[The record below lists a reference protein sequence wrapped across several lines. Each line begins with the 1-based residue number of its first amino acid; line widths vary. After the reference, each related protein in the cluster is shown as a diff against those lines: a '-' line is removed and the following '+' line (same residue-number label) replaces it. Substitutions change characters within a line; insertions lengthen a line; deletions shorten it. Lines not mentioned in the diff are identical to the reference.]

1 MKIIKNEKLIQRNRK
16 IGNYTMIATIV
27 LLVIGVYLSFQQT
40 QLFMYALVCMF
51 AALVIQQ
58 VSIFF
63 SNRFGRTPRTDELID
78 KELKGL
84 DDKYT
89 LYHYKT
95 PVAHF
100 LLGPAGAWI
109 IAPYFQAGA
118 ISFDAKK
125 NRWVQKGGNL
135 FLKTFGQEGL
145 GRPDLDIKGYRGDFG
160 RFLKRNQ
167 LDEQTLEI
175 KSVLVFANPKA
186 IIENSAAPIS
196 AISIDKLKDF
206 IRRNAK
212 QQPADMDKIALFE
225 KILPEE

>member
-1 MKIIKNEKLIQRNRK
+1 MKIIKNEPLIQRNRK

-27 LLVIGVYLSFQQT
+27 LLVAGVYLSFQQT

-51 AALVIQQ
+51 AALIIQQ

-109 IAPYFQAGA
+109 IAPYFQAGS
-118 ISFDAKK
+118 INFDEKK
-125 NRWVQKGGNL
+125 NRWVQKGGNV

-145 GRPDLDIKGYRGDFG
+145 GRPDLDIKGFSSDFE
-160 RFLKRNQ
+160 RFLKRKQ
-167 LDEQTLEI
+167 LDNNISEI
-175 KSVLVFANPKA
+175 KSVLVFFNPKA
-186 IIENSAAPIS
+186 VIENAAAPIP
-196 AISIDKLKDF
+196 AITIDKLKDF

-212 QQPADMDKIALFE
+212 QQPADMEKISLFE
-225 KILPEE
+225 KALPEE